1 MKEQYTLAVVIP
13 CWNEEEKLP
22 LMLDCIIKQTYQDW
36 RVYCVDDQST
46 DSTAEIIKSY
56 AEKDSRIRYFCRN
69 RQPKGGQTCRNIGI
83 ELAEGAEYLIF
94 FDADDLVAP
103 YCFEQRV
110 SFMTQNPDLDCGVF
124 PIFAFVNS
132 IYEDEGCVFG
142 VKIFDDDLKA
152 MLAFTL
158 PFQTATNIYRYK
170 SLIAYNLRYDE
181 QIKSHQD
188 VEFNIQFVLSGMKYA
203 FDGEAK
209 ADYFYQVGT
218 NGVASKIYT
227 KNHFDSHIHFIDKTT
242 QAVSAKYGNRYD
254 FYLEAMIVNFL
265 GYFRRYW
272 KPYFDILRLSWVK
285 KHPLFSLRIILYL
298 LILKTDRRLIFYKHR
313 KYTKRQSLFWK
324 QQSFIVWRKRLLE
337 RGIES

>member
-83 ELAEGAEYLIF
+83 ELAKGAEYLIF

-110 SFMTQNPDLDCGVF
+110 RFMETNEHLDAAVF
-124 PIFAFVNS
+124 PTLAYMKNI
-132 IYEDEGCVFG
+132 DEPEGTVFG
-142 VKIFDDDLKA
+142 VKTFDDDLQA
-152 MLAFTL
+152 MLAFTV
-158 PFQTATNIYRYK
+158 PFQTATNIYKY
-170 SLIAYNLRYDE
+170 STLIKFGLKWDE
-181 QIKSHQD
+181 NIKSYQD
-188 VEFNIQFVLSGMKYA
+188 VFFNTMFVLSGMTYA
-203 FDGEAK
+203 FDTNAK

-218 NGVASKIYT
+218 DGVASHIHSQAHY
-227 KNHFDSHIHFIDKTT
+227 DSHICFIDKVT
-242 QAVSAKYGNRYD
+242 QAVSQKHGSKYD
-254 FYLEAMIVNFL
+254 FYLEAMIANFL
-265 GYFRRYW
+265 GYFRHSW
-272 KPYFDILRLSWVK
+272 KPYFQLLNLTWIK
-285 KHPLFSLRIILYL
+285 QHPLFRLRIILYL

-313 KYTKRQSLFWK
+313 KYTKRQSRYWSEQTF
-324 QQSFIVWRKRLLE
+324 VVARKRLLE
-337 RGIES
+337 RGIEC